1 MTWSIKKFII
11 LHYRSSSQSSRA
23 GRFRNLVTFSKVSA
37 CFANISVWAHPP
49 SGSTF
54 VWLNI
59 WKQANKHHLL
69 FGDGIV
75 LVEKNN
81 IQWFRWD
88 LKNWG
93 AAPQHSS
100 CRLLSNQRCSPGAYQ
115 RLCSAGTERNLLPP
129 EIVGHRL
136 ISAIKGAVCFA
147 EGLPYPGLCLW
158 LDAHTRSLPYTGSC
172 LWLDVHTGPHEVP
185 LSISLA
191 CLDFLWNMSE
201 WYFTPEQSK

>member
-1 MTWSIKKFII
+1 MSLALFFQLRREKMQLLMTWSIKKFII

-37 CFANISVWAHPP
+37 CFANISMWAHPP

-69 FGDGIV
+69 FGDGIE

-93 AAPQHSS
+93 AVPQHFS
-100 CRLLSNQRCSPGAYQ
+100 CRRLTNQRCSPGANQ
-115 RLCSAGTERNLLPP
+115 RLCSTGAGVNVWQRKWKTSIDRAQLSSPP
-129 EIVGHRL
+129 WMDCYC
-136 ISAIKGAVCFA
+136 S
-147 EGLPYPGLCLW
+147 EGSRGNQ
-158 LDAHTRSLPYTGSC
+158 TGSSGSQWR
-172 LWLDVHTGPHEVP
+172 L
-185 LSISLA
+185 
-191 CLDFLWNMSE
+191 
-201 WYFTPEQSK
+201 